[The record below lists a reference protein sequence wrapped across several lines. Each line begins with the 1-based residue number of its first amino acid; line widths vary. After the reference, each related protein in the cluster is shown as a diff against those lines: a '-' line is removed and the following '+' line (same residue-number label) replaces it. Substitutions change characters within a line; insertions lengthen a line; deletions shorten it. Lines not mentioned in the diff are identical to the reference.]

1 MKNNLN
7 ICKHYGFTL
16 IELMLVIALIAILIA
31 ASLPTYQKYTKK
43 AHYVEIINATAP
55 LKLDVAE
62 CYLLQ
67 GDLTKCQAGINGI
80 SKPIIGK
87 SKGLIK
93 SITVAAQGVIIVTPN
108 NIYGI
113 KETEDYILT
122 PKPENNGLSWQAS
135 GGAIKAGYTY

>member
-1 MKNNLN
+1 MANLSGLNKN
-7 ICKHYGFTL
+7 YGFTL
-16 IELMLVIALIAILIA
+16 IELMLVIALIAILIS

-55 LKLDVAE
+55 LKLEVAE

-67 GDLTKCQAGINGI
+67 GDIAKCQSGSNGI
-80 SKPIIGK
+80 SKPITNK

-93 SITVAAQGVIIVTPN
+93 SIIVAAHGVIIITPN

-113 KETEDYILT
+113 KESEDYILT
-122 PKPENNGLSWQAS
+122 PTPENNGLTWKAS
-135 GGAIKAGYTY
+135 GGAIRSGYTY

>member
-1 MKNNLN
+1 MIKN
-7 ICKHYGFTL
+7 IRFIKGFTL

-55 LKLDVAE
+55 LKLEVAE

-67 GDLTKCQAGINGI
+67 GDLSMCNKIHKSVST
-80 SKPIIGK
+80 SK
-87 SKGLIK
+87 LIK
-93 SITVAAQGVIIVTPN
+93 DITIGAYGVITATPN

-113 KETEDYILT
+113 KEDEDYILT
-122 PKPENNGLSWQAS
+122 PRAENGSLTWETS
-135 GGAIKAGYTY
+135 GGAVAAGYAY

>member
-1 MKNNLN
+1 MSNLS
-7 ICKHYGFTL
+7 KGFTL

-43 AHYVEIINATAP
+43 AHYVEIINAAAP
-55 LKLDVAE
+55 LKLEVAE

-67 GDLTKCQAGINGI
+67 GDLAKCQAGINGI
-80 SKPIIGK
+80 SKPR
-87 SKGLIK
+87 SSNGLIK
-93 SITVAAQGVIIVTPN
+93 NIIVSTHGVIIATPN

-122 PKPENNGLSWQAS
+122 PKPENNGLVWYAS
-135 GGAIKAGYTY
+135 GGAIQAGYTY